1 MLRPLSFLFLS
12 GVVALGATAAP
23 AVSSPDAERLTIPLS
38 DPAKPARVEVGL
50 VMGSITVVAGKPG
63 EVVLVA
69 TARDDDDEDEY
80 EHDHDR
86 DDEDDESERPRS
98 RAGMRRIPNVS
109 LGLEAEEKGNR
120 VEIGVESWARP
131 IDLRL
136 EVPAASSLELS
147 SVNDGELSVT
157 GISGEVVLNNTNGGI
172 TVRDATGPVNAATVN
187 GDLTVEFGRSMAA
200 AAMAFSTLNGD
211 IDLTLPASAKANV
224 VLRSDNGEI
233 YSDFDVVLQRKPAE
247 VERDSEKGKYRI
259 SIAQELTGTI
269 GGGGPELFLKTFNGD
284 ILLHKAR

>member
-1 MLRPLSFLFLS
+1 MLRTLSFLFLS
-12 GVVALGATAAP
+12 GAVALGAAAAP
-23 AVSSPDAERLTIPLS
+23 AAEPERLTIPLS
-38 DPAKPARVEVGL
+38 DPSKPARVEVGL
-50 VMGSITVVAGKPG
+50 VMGSITVVAGKAG

-69 TARDDDDEDEY
+69 TTREDEDEL
-80 EHDHDR
+80 EHEREHPSDSDDGDDDSDR
-86 DDEDDESERPRS
+86 RRS
-98 RAGMRRIPNVS
+98 RAGMRRIQNAS
-109 LGLEAEEKGNR
+109 LGLQAEEKGNR

-147 SVNDGELSVT
+147 SVNDGDLSVT

-187 GDLTVEFGRSMAA
+187 GDLVVEFGRTMAA

-211 IDLTLPASAKANV
+211 IDLTMPAGAKANV
-224 VLRSDNGEI
+224 ILRSDNGEI
-233 YSDFDVVLQRKPAE
+233 YSDFDVTLQRKPAE
-247 VERDSEKGKYRI
+247 VERDSAKGRYRI

-284 ILLHKAR
+284 ILLHKAK